1 MFINVPKGFK
11 PSDIKRCGIIYK
23 TQSYSYILSDI
34 ENRNKKNT
42 LLLNGCGFYNYIYDI
57 CNTYLFII
65 GNQKGNKDINPNK
78 IDFLAKILKFE
89 YLLNNKNRKIQ
100 KFDVPSGIFTITSKE
115 RWLQDDLMG
124 DSSILIDNIIKHKKI
139 HLQAYERPYER
150 YMRYLCDNPETN
162 IGTFKNGLCKD
173 LLTQNY
179 IQLMKD
185 TSIDGYIIKTDD
197 RPFIC

>member
-11 PSDIKRCGIIYK
+11 SSDIKKCGIIYK

-34 ENRNKKNT
+34 ANRNKKNT

-89 YLLNNKNRKIQ
+89 YLLNNQNRKIQ
-100 KFDVPSGIFTITSKE
+100 KFDVPSGMFTIVSKE

-124 DSSILIDNIIKHKKI
+124 VNSILIDNIIKNKKV

-162 IGTFKNGLCKD
+162 VGTFKNGLCKD

-179 IQLMKD
+179 IHIMKD
-185 TSIDGYIIKTDD
+185 TNIDGYIIKTDD